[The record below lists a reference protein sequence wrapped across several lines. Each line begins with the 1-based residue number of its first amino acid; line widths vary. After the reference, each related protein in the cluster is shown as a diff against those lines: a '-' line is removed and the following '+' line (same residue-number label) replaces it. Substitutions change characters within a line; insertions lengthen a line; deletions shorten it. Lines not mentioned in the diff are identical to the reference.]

1 MCCIRVRSQVSAPC
15 LNQFL
20 KKTLFI
26 FSNKNT
32 TTKIT
37 EMPAIYTVLI
47 LTRISQAKA
56 TQCSLKLF
64 LLSAVK
70 KIKSDRYDSA
80 FLDSSLQFQT

>member
-1 MCCIRVRSQVSAPC
+1 
-15 LNQFL
+15 
-20 KKTLFI
+20 
-26 FSNKNT
+26 
-32 TTKIT
+32 
-37 EMPAIYTVLI
+37 MPAIYTVLI